1 MTDWQKAEE
10 HVERAGEMV
19 RTGKWR
25 DAERELRRA
34 TEIDPNRG
42 EWHALLGSSLDAL
55 GRPEEALA
63 SIRQAAAL
71 MPEELDPLLVA
82 SEISQRLERW
92 DEALE
97 FAERAMDLDSEDD
110 LIHALK
116 ISSLAAMSRNED
128 AEVAY
133 FIAQQSLNKMPRC
146 LIAMGDLQL
155 SKQNLEQ
162 ADWCYQEAMRHDSSI
177 PRLRTR
183 LASLFALMGK
193 PQRALQLHMA
203 ELRENPAS
211 IDTLL
216 ECGSLLISMRRPLE
230 AIEKF
235 RRVLEVEPANVE
247 AHWRIAQA
255 SLDLENFDQA
265 RVGFEVVRRL
275 EPDAP
280 LVRRRLAESLLGCS
294 RPIEARKELIEA
306 FDRVAD
312 DEPIKELERLAELM
326 LSVDLLKE
334 AKELLEQ
341 TLPRAETSPEIL
353 RMLSACRF
361 RSGDRSGGSLLSRR
375 VLRLEPNC
383 VRSMHNLA
391 FSALEEDR
399 LISATRWVNRGL
411 RIDSHDA
418 GLRRVRSRVWA
429 RIIWLWTLGLPTA
442 ARGIFVKTFNACIK
456 KSTTVKDDGGND

>member
-1 MTDWQKAEE
+1 MATDGCGVPLDANVSNRPPLYWDLITMSDWQKAEE

-19 RTGKWR
+19 RTGKWK

-82 SEISQRLERW
+82 AEISQRLERW
-92 DEALE
+92 EDALE
-97 FAERAMDLDSEDD
+97 FTERAMDLDNEDD

-133 FIAQQSLNKMPRC
+133 FIAQQSLDMMPRC

-155 SKQNLEQ
+155 SQQNLEQ
-162 ADWCYQEAMRHDSSI
+162 ADWCYQEAMRQDSSI

-183 LASLFALMGK
+183 LASLFAMMGK
-193 PQRALQLHMA
+193 PQRAFQLHMA

-216 ECGSLLISMRRPLE
+216 ECGSLLITMHRPLE

-235 RRVLEVEPANVE
+235 RRVLEVEPAHVE

-255 SLDLENFDQA
+255 SLDMENFDQA
-265 RVGFEVVRRL
+265 LQIINNHEFGNGTSIYTSNGGFARNFMKNVQIGMVGINVPIPVPMAFYSFGGWKGSIFGGHGMHGEEGINFYTKRKTITSRW
-275 EPDAP
+275 PDDVAS
-280 LVRRRLAESLLGCS
+280 ASLN
-294 RPIEARKELIEA
+294 
-306 FDRVAD
+306 
-312 DEPIKELERLAELM
+312 M
-326 LSVDLLKE
+326 
-334 AKELLEQ
+334 
-341 TLPRAETSPEIL
+341 
-353 RMLSACRF
+353 
-361 RSGDRSGGSLLSRR
+361 
-375 VLRLEPNC
+375 
-383 VRSMHNLA
+383 
-391 FSALEEDR
+391 
-399 LISATRWVNRGL
+399 
-411 RIDSHDA
+411 
-418 GLRRVRSRVWA
+418 
-429 RIIWLWTLGLPTA
+429 PTM
-442 ARGIFVKTFNACIK
+442 K
-456 KSTTVKDDGGND
+456 